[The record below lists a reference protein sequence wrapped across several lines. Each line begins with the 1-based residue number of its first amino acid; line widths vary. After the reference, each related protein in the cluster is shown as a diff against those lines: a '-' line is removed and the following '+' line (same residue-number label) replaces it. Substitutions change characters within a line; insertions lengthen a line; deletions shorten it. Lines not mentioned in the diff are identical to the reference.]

1 MIPGERHNEDKI
13 HLKVLSKQIFV
24 LFFQIDESRT
34 TKEQFHADPALTL
47 NVLAKYWGPQYRRQR
62 SSLTERGESHPA
74 CLFLSEC
81 HCKLSPKLLPYYE
94 VSCMQNGTLDT
105 EIIGDTEISTQ

>member
-47 NVLAKYWGPQYRRQR
+47 NVLAKY
-62 SSLTERGESHPA
+62 
-74 CLFLSEC
+74 
-81 HCKLSPKLLPYYE
+81 
-94 VSCMQNGTLDT
+94 
-105 EIIGDTEISTQ
+105 